1 MAEGAVPPESRPT
14 TAFARVMWDTG
25 VVIMPDGR
33 NCEMLIQS
41 NLFHGKLR
49 QLPLTNMQTLQFGLR
64 ASERWHL
71 CNLTISGGGISCQP
85 VNFAYKAQKK
95 FLPTAPGF
103 CSLWVY
109 QKDPSVFALCAGPP
123 NDARVL
129 VMTADSAED
138 AEQWVRAI
146 AGRLYLNELRLDD
159 DMIPEFISIFYLFD
173 TDGSGGISLDELQAA
188 SRGLGNPKSAE
199 DLVATITNLQI
210 ELNASGSISL
220 PQFLK
225 VLKDGL
231 LQPAASGEMLLMQA
245 FRLLDADSS
254 GSISLEA
261 LRGYLTQ
268 KGLNRM
274 TEEEVDSFVT
284 GADANG
290 DGRIQYDEFVSAN
303 RARLRLDEGGGELKT
318 GRKAGRVAN
327 ANQKEANQNAMN
339 RAQTEAD
346 RQLGV

>member
-1 MAEGAVPPESRPT
+1 MAAQGAGAAGAPA

-25 VVIMPDGR
+25 IVIMPDGR
-33 NCEMLIQS
+33 QCEMLIQS

-85 VNFAYKAQKK
+85 VNFSYKSQKK

-210 ELNASGSISL
+210 ELDSSGAISL

-231 LQPAASGEMLLMQA
+231 LLPSASSEMLLLQA
-245 FRLLDADSS
+245 FKLLDADNT

-261 LRGYLTQ
+261 LRSYLTQ
-268 KGLNRM
+268 KG
-274 TEEEVDSFVT
+274 
-284 GADANG
+284 
-290 DGRIQYDEFVSAN
+290 
-303 RARLRLDEGGGELKT
+303 
-318 GRKAGRVAN
+318 
-327 ANQKEANQNAMN
+327 
-339 RAQTEAD
+339 
-346 RQLGV
+346 QLPLPLALTPNPKPYPYP

>member
-1 MAEGAVPPESRPT
+1 
-14 TAFARVMWDTG
+14 MWDTG
-25 VVIMPDGR
+25 AVVMPDGR
-33 NCEMLIQS
+33 SLEMLIQS

-49 QLPLTNMQTLQFGLR
+49 QLPLTKMQTLQFGLSP
-64 ASERWHL
+64 SERWHL
-71 CNLTISGGGISCQP
+71 CNLTVSGGGISCQP
-85 VNFAYKAQKK
+85 VDGRYKTQKK
-95 FLPTAPGF
+95 FLPTSPGM

-109 QKDPSVFALCAGPP
+109 QEDHSVFALCAGPP
-123 NDARVL
+123 HAAQVL

-146 AGRLYLNELRLDD
+146 AGRLYLNELGLDD

-210 ELNASGSISL
+210 ELDSSGAINL

-231 LQPAASGEMLLMQA
+231 LAAPVSGEIMLLQA
-245 FRLLDADSS
+245 FRLLDSEGV
-254 GSISLEA
+254 GSISLDQ

-274 TEEEVDSFVT
+274 TEQEVDSFVT

-290 DGRIQYDEFVSAN
+290 DGRIQYEEFVAAN
-303 RARLRLDEGGGELKT
+303 KARLHLDEGGAPGPVKP
-318 GRKAGRVAN
+318 GRTQTVT
-327 ANQKEANQNAMN
+327 QEANQSALD
-339 RAQTEAD
+339 RARDSA
-346 RQLGV
+346 QLKV

>member
-1 MAEGAVPPESRPT
+1 M
-14 TAFARVMWDTG
+14 
-25 VVIMPDGR
+25 
-33 NCEMLIQS
+33 
-41 NLFHGKLR
+41 
-49 QLPLTNMQTLQFGLR
+49 
-64 ASERWHL
+64 
-71 CNLTISGGGISCQP
+71 
-85 VNFAYKAQKK
+85 
-95 FLPTAPGF
+95 
-103 CSLWVY
+103 
-109 QKDPSVFALCAGPP
+109 
-123 NDARVL
+123 
-129 VMTADSAED
+129 
-138 AEQWVRAI
+138 
-146 AGRLYLNELRLDD
+146 
-159 DMIPEFISIFYLFD
+159 
-173 TDGSGGISLDELQAA
+173 
-188 SRGLGNPKSAE
+188 
-199 DLVATITNLQI
+199 
-210 ELNASGSISL
+210 
-220 PQFLK
+220 
-225 VLKDGL
+225 LKDGL

-318 GRKAGRVAN
+318 GRKVGRVAN

>member
-1 MAEGAVPPESRPT
+1 MRPT
-14 TAFARVMWDTG
+14 
-25 VVIMPDGR
+25 
-33 NCEMLIQS
+33 
-41 NLFHGKLR
+41 
-49 QLPLTNMQTLQFGLR
+49 
-64 ASERWHL
+64 
-71 CNLTISGGGISCQP
+71 
-85 VNFAYKAQKK
+85 
-95 FLPTAPGF
+95 
-103 CSLWVY
+103 
-109 QKDPSVFALCAGPP
+109 
-123 NDARVL
+123 
-129 VMTADSAED
+129 
-138 AEQWVRAI
+138 
-146 AGRLYLNELRLDD
+146 
-159 DMIPEFISIFYLFD
+159 EFISIFYLFD

-210 ELNASGSISL
+210 ELDASGSISL

-231 LQPAASGEMLLMQA
+231 LQPSVSGEMLLMQA
-245 FRLLDADSS
+245 FRLLDADST

-290 DGRIQYDEFVSAN
+290 DGRIQYEEFVSAN
-303 RARLRLDEGGGELKT
+303 RARLRLDEGGGELK
-318 GRKAGRVAN
+318 AGRVKSGRDAN

>member
-1 MAEGAVPPESRPT
+1 MAAQGAGAAGAPA

-33 NCEMLIQS
+33 QCEMLIQS

-71 CNLTISGGGISCQP
+71 CNLTISGGGISFQP
-85 VNFAYKAQKK
+85 VNFSYKSQKK

-210 ELNASGSISL
+210 ELDSSGAISL

-231 LQPAASGEMLLMQA
+231 LLPSASSEMLLLQA
-245 FRLLDADSS
+245 FKLLDADNT
-254 GSISLEA
+254 GSISLDA
-261 LRGYLTQ
+261 LKGYLTQ
-268 KGLNRM
+268 KG
-274 TEEEVDSFVT
+274 
-284 GADANG
+284 
-290 DGRIQYDEFVSAN
+290 
-303 RARLRLDEGGGELKT
+303 
-318 GRKAGRVAN
+318 
-327 ANQKEANQNAMN
+327 
-339 RAQTEAD
+339 
-346 RQLGV
+346 

>member
-1 MAEGAVPPESRPT
+1 M
-14 TAFARVMWDTG
+14 
-25 VVIMPDGR
+25 
-33 NCEMLIQS
+33 
-41 NLFHGKLR
+41 
-49 QLPLTNMQTLQFGLR
+49 
-64 ASERWHL
+64 
-71 CNLTISGGGISCQP
+71 
-85 VNFAYKAQKK
+85 
-95 FLPTAPGF
+95 
-103 CSLWVY
+103 
-109 QKDPSVFALCAGPP
+109 
-123 NDARVL
+123 
-129 VMTADSAED
+129 
-138 AEQWVRAI
+138 RAI

>member
-1 MAEGAVPPESRPT
+1 MAAYEGGARRRPPPPLRKPRAALLALVQQDAEHYLRGAGAEGLAEAIRAVAVAAIEEISDETRDPRASSTGAPAAKVSAGAAGAPA

-33 NCEMLIQS
+33 QCEMLIQS

-85 VNFAYKAQKK
+85 VNFSYKSQKK

-210 ELNASGSISL
+210 ELDSSGAISL
-220 PQFLK
+220 PQFLCHI
-225 VLKDGL
+225 
-231 LQPAASGEMLLMQA
+231 
-245 FRLLDADSS
+245 
-254 GSISLEA
+254 SIFTPHPNLWS
-261 LRGYLTQ
+261 Y
-268 KGLNRM
+268 
-274 TEEEVDSFVT
+274 
-284 GADANG
+284 
-290 DGRIQYDEFVSAN
+290 I
-303 RARLRLDEGGGELKT
+303 
-318 GRKAGRVAN
+318 
-327 ANQKEANQNAMN
+327 MN
-339 RAQTEAD
+339 CFNTFI
-346 RQLGV
+346 

>member
-1 MAEGAVPPESRPT
+1 
-14 TAFARVMWDTG
+14 
-25 VVIMPDGR
+25 
-33 NCEMLIQS
+33 
-41 NLFHGKLR
+41 
-49 QLPLTNMQTLQFGLR
+49 
-64 ASERWHL
+64 
-71 CNLTISGGGISCQP
+71 
-85 VNFAYKAQKK
+85 
-95 FLPTAPGF
+95 
-103 CSLWVY
+103 
-109 QKDPSVFALCAGPP
+109 
-123 NDARVL
+123 
-129 VMTADSAED
+129 
-138 AEQWVRAI
+138 
-146 AGRLYLNELRLDD
+146 
-159 DMIPEFISIFYLFD
+159 
-173 TDGSGGISLDELQAA
+173 
-188 SRGLGNPKSAE
+188 
-199 DLVATITNLQI
+199 
-210 ELNASGSISL
+210 
-220 PQFLK
+220 
-225 VLKDGL
+225 
-231 LQPAASGEMLLMQA
+231 MQA